1 MDDEYQIVYD
11 DNPERSAWGIVGRG
25 ISTYNTE
32 HAGDDQYQHLCFA
45 LHGPDQEI
53 VGGVIAATYWDWLYI
68 DLLWVKEELRG
79 RGYGH
84 RLLTLAEQE
93 ARQRASS
100 SFVRLGVTGSAP
112 SFSVFLYVPPS
123 VLLSP
128 TLPPI
133 PVAGFTIRPI
143 VRCLP
148 SFFAHPRAP
157 KLRTRQRRAATGARM
172 PVARRPS

>member
-11 DNPERSAWGIVGRG
+11 ENPERSAWGIIGRG

-32 HAGDDQYQHLCFA
+32 QAGDDQYQHLCFA

-93 ARQRASS
+93 ARQR
-100 SFVRLGVTGSAP
+100 
-112 SFSVFLYVPPS
+112 
-123 VLLSP
+123 
-128 TLPPI
+128 
-133 PVAGFTIRPI
+133 
-143 VRCLP
+143 
-148 SFFAHPRAP
+148 
-157 KLRTRQRRAATGARM
+157 GARNAYLDTFSFQA
-172 PVARRPS
+172 PEFYKGHGYRVYGELEEFPTGHQRYFLKKEL

>member
-93 ARQRASS
+93 ARQR
-100 SFVRLGVTGSAP
+100 
-112 SFSVFLYVPPS
+112 
-123 VLLSP
+123 
-128 TLPPI
+128 
-133 PVAGFTIRPI
+133 
-143 VRCLP
+143 
-148 SFFAHPRAP
+148 
-157 KLRTRQRRAATGARM
+157 GARNAYLDTFSFQA
-172 PVARRPS
+172 PEFYKGHGYRVYGELEEFPTGHQRYFLTKEL